1 VCFLDT
7 QLRYVRI
14 NERLAAM
21 DGVAAEAHLGRDL
34 RETVPPA
41 MADILEPLFRG
52 VLETGE
58 PFFDR
63 EFTGPVPQAPEHEGC
78 WLVGCSP
85 IDAKDGTRLGIQ
97 VIVQDITT
105 RKQAEVGLSLM
116 ASIIE
121 SSEDAVISKNLDGV
135 INSWN

>member
-1 VCFLDT
+1 
-7 QLRYVRI
+7 
-14 NERLAAM
+14 M
-21 DGVAAEAHLGRDL
+21 DGVAAEAHLGREL
-34 RETVPPA
+34 RDTVPPA
-41 MADILEPLFRG
+41 MADVLEPLFRG

-105 RKQAEVGLSLM
+105 RKQAEGIV
-116 ASIIE
+116 A
-121 SSEDAVISKNLDGV
+121 DGQHYR
-135 INSWN
+135 ILRGRGDQQEPGWRDQ